1 LREATGTIEEPDLL
15 KRLQD
20 RPNPRAL
27 GVVLYAPMDGLYA
40 RVTSVNIGPIARL
53 ETPRGAV
60 DSAIV
65 KQPVRGRVRVEG
77 VNLAGDTQADRR
89 VHGGVD
95 RAVYAYAAE
104 DYAWW
109 EHELGRPLAPGTFG
123 ENLTT
128 SGFDVNAA
136 VVGERWELGEAELEV
151 SIPRVPCY
159 KLAARMDDP
168 RFVARFGRARRPG
181 PYLRIA
187 RAGSIGAGDRIRV
200 VSRPSHGIRIIDV
213 FTIYLFERARL
224 RELLAAP
231 QLGSAWIDWVHE
243 QLRAREA
250 R

>member
-1 LREATGTIEEPDLL
+1 
-15 KRLQD
+15 
-20 RPNPRAL
+20 
-27 GVVLYAPMDGLYA
+27 MDSLSA
-40 RVTSVNIGPIARL
+40 RVTSVNVGRTARL
-53 ETPRGAV
+53 ATPRGAV

-65 KQPVRGRVRVEG
+65 KEPVDGPARLEG
-77 VNLAGDTQADRR
+77 INVVGDDQADRR

-187 RAGSIGAGDRIRV
+187 RAGTIGAGDRIRV
-200 VSRPSHGIRIIDV
+200 VWRPSHGIRIVDV

-231 QLGSAWIDWVHE
+231 QLGADFIEWVHE
-243 QLRAREA
+243 QLAARES